1 MRGPSPRPRVPGVTR
16 VDVVV
21 VGSGPNGLAAAVT
34 LARAGLSVQV
44 LEAQDTAGGGARTLD
59 LGLADGVVHDICS
72 AVHPMAV
79 ASPFLREF
87 DLPARGVDLLQP
99 EVAYANPLDGGRA
112 ALAYRSLDRTADGL
126 GVDGPAWRALLGPLV
141 DDPDG
146 VLALALGDHR
156 RVPRQLTTAAA
167 FGLRLLEQGTAAW
180 GARFRDEEAA
190 ALLTGVGAHA
200 ITRLPSPS
208 AAGTALLLAPL
219 AHAGGWPVPRGG
231 SGAIV
236 EALLADLRTHGGSVV
251 TGTPV
256 ERAADLPPARAY
268 LFDTSP
274 RTAVRVLGR
283 RVPVRTARGLVAFPR
298 SRGAA
303 AKVDL
308 VLSGPVPWA
317 HPEVALAGTV
327 HLGGSRVQAAAAEAA
342 VASGRHAERP
352 MVLVSDPGVVD
363 PSRVTT
369 AGLRPFWAYAHVPA
383 GSTLDVTRAVIDQ
396 VERFAPGF
404 RDLVVAS
411 RCVPA
416 ARLAD
421 HDANLVGGDISGGA
435 VSLYRMFARPRLA
448 WDPYVLAPPA
458 AGVAGVWLCSS
469 STPPGPGVHGLPGWY
484 AARRAL
490 RDGFGI
496 RTPPSLAPWD

>member
-1 MRGPSPRPRVPGVTR
+1 MTVL
-16 VDVVV
+16 DAVV

-44 LEAQDTAGGGARTLD
+44 LEAEDVPGGGARTLD

-79 ASPFLREF
+79 ASPFLRAF

-112 ALAYRSLDRTADGL
+112 ALAYRSLDRTAAAL

-146 VLALALGDHR
+146 LLAVALGDHR
-156 RVPRQLTTAAA
+156 GVPRQLGTAVA
-167 FGLRLLEQGTAAW
+167 FGLRLLELGSAAW
-180 GARFRDEEAA
+180 GARFRDDEAA
-190 ALLTGVGAHA
+190 ALLAGVGAHA
-200 ITRLPSPS
+200 ITRMPSPS

-236 EALLADLRTHGGSVV
+236 GALLADLQAHGGSVL
-251 TGTPV
+251 TGTRV
-256 ERAADLPPARAY
+256 DRARDLPAARAY

-274 RTAVRVLGR
+274 RTAVRVLGQR
-283 RVPVRTARGLVAFPR
+283 LANRVARGLIAFPR

-308 VLSGPVPWA
+308 VLSGPVPWT

-327 HLGGSRVQAAAAEAA
+327 HLGGSRMQAAAAEAA
-342 VASGRHAERP
+342 VASGRHADRP
-352 MVLVSDPGVVD
+352 MVLVSDPGVLD
-363 PSRVTT
+363 ASRVTAT
-369 AGLRPFWAYAHVPA
+369 GLRPFWAYAHVPA
-383 GSTLDVTRAVIDQ
+383 GSSVDVTQAVIAQ

-416 ARLAD
+416 AELD
-421 HDANLVGGDISGGA
+421 HHNANLVAGDISGGA
-435 VSLYRMFARPRLA
+435 VSVYRMLARPRLA
-448 WDPYVLAPPA
+448 WDPYALVAPQGRA
-458 AGVAGVWLCSS
+458 AGYWLCSS
-469 STPPGPGVHGLPGWY
+469 STPPGPGVHGLSGWY

-490 RDGFGI
+490 KDGFDL
-496 RTPPSLAPWD
+496 PAPSLSPWD

>member
-1 MRGPSPRPRVPGVTR
+1 
-16 VDVVV
+16 
-21 VGSGPNGLAAAVT
+21 
-34 LARAGLSVQV
+34 
-44 LEAQDTAGGGARTLD
+44 
-59 LGLADGVVHDICS
+59 
-72 AVHPMAV
+72 MAV
-79 ASPFLREF
+79 ASPFLRAF
-87 DLPARGVDLLQP
+87 DLPARGVELLQP
-99 EVAYANPLDGGRA
+99 EVAYAHPLDGGRA
-112 ALAYRSLDRTADGL
+112 ALAYRSLDRTAAGL

-141 DDPDG
+141 DDPEG
-146 VLALALGDHR
+146 LVSVVLGDHR
-156 RVPRQLTTAAA
+156 RVPRQVGTAAA
-167 FGLRLLEQGTAAW
+167 IATRLLEQGTAAW
-180 GARFRDEEAA
+180 GARFRDDEAA

-200 ITRLPSPS
+200 ITRLPSLS

-236 EALLADLRTHGGSVV
+236 AALLADLVAHGGSVI
-251 TGTPV
+251 TGTHV

-283 RVPVRTARGLVAFPR
+283 RLPDRVTRGLVAFPR

-308 VLSGPVPWA
+308 VLSGPVPWT

-327 HLGGSRVQAAAAEAA
+327 HLGGTRLQVAAAEAA
-342 VASGRHAERP
+342 VAAGRHADRP
-352 MVLVSDPGVVD
+352 TVLVSDPAVVD
-363 PSRVTT
+363 SSRVG
-369 AGLRPFWAYAHVPA
+369 ASGLRPFWAYAHVPA
-383 GSTLDVTRAVIDQ
+383 GSTLDVTSAVIAQ

-404 RDLVVAS
+404 RDLVVAA
-411 RCVPA
+411 RCIPA
-416 ARLAD
+416 ARLAE

-435 VSLYRMFARPRLA
+435 VSVYRMLARPRLA
-448 WDPYVLAPPA
+448 WDPYALVSPT
-458 AGVAGVWLCSS
+458 AGSAGAWLCSS
-469 STPPGPGVHGLPGWY
+469 STPPGPGVHGLSGWY

-496 RTPPSLAPWD
+496 RSDVSLAPGA

>member
-1 MRGPSPRPRVPGVTR
+1 MTE
-16 VDVVV
+16 VDAVV

-44 LEAQDTAGGGARTLD
+44 LEAQAVAGGGARTLE

-87 DLPARGVDLLQP
+87 DLPARGVELLQP

-112 ALAYRSLDRTADGL
+112 ALAYRSLDRTASAL
-126 GVDGPAWRALLGPLV
+126 GVDGSAWRQLLRPLV

-146 VLALALGDHR
+146 VVAVALGDHR
-156 RVPRQLTTAAA
+156 RVPRQLGTAAA
-167 FGLRLLEQGTAAW
+167 FGVRLAEQGTFAW
-180 GARFRDEEAA
+180 AARFRDQEAA

-200 ITRLPSPS
+200 ITRLPSLS
-208 AAGTALLLAPL
+208 AAGTALLLASL

-236 EALLADLRTHGGSVV
+236 GALLADVQMHGGTVV
-251 TGTPV
+251 TGTRV
-256 ERAADLPPARAY
+256 DRAEDLPPARAY

-274 RTAVRVLGR
+274 RTAVRVLGQR
-283 RVPVRTARGLVAFPR
+283 LAGRVARGLVAFPR
-298 SRGAA
+298 GRGAA

-327 HLGGSRVQAAAAEAA
+327 HLGGSRVQTAAAEAA
-342 VASGRHAERP
+342 VASGGHAERP
-352 MVLVSDPGVVD
+352 TVLVSDPGVVD
-363 PSRVTT
+363 PSRVTP

-383 GSTLDVTRAVIDQ
+383 GSTLDVTEAVLAQ

-411 RCVPA
+411 RCIPA
-416 ARLAD
+416 ARLAE
-421 HDANLVGGDISGGA
+421 HDANLVGGDISGGGA
-435 VSLYRMFARPRLA
+435 SMYRMLARPRLA
-448 WDPYVLAPPA
+448 WDPYVLVPPRGGSRATGA
-458 AGVAGVWLCSS
+458 AGAWLCSS

-490 RDGFGI
+490 RDGFGL
-496 RTPPSLAPWD
+496 PSDPSLAPWD

>member
-1 MRGPSPRPRVPGVTR
+1 MTA
-16 VDVVV
+16 VDAVV

-34 LARAGLSVQV
+34 LARAGLVVQV
-44 LEAQDTAGGGARTLD
+44 LEAQDVPGGGARTLD
-59 LGLADGVVHDICS
+59 LGLADGVVHDLCS

-79 ASPFLREF
+79 ASPFLRAF
-87 DLPARGVDLLQP
+87 DLPARGVHLLQP

-112 ALAYRSLDRTADGL
+112 GLAYRSLERTADGL
-126 GVDGPAWRALLGPLV
+126 GVDGPAWRSLLAPLV

-146 VLALALGDHR
+146 VLAVALGDHR
-156 RVPRQLTTAAA
+156 HVPRQLGTALAFAA
-167 FGLRLLEQGTAAW
+167 RLLEQGSGVW

-236 EALLADLRTHGGSVV
+236 GALLADLRAHGGEVI
-251 TGTPV
+251 TGTRV
-256 ERAADLPPARAY
+256 DRAADLPPARAY

-283 RVPVRTARGLVAFPR
+283 LPTGVARGLVAFPR

-317 HPEVALAGTV
+317 HPEVSRAGTV
-327 HLGGSRVQAAAAEAA
+327 HLGGSRLQAAAAEAA
-342 VASGRHAERP
+342 VASGRHAQRP

-363 PSRVTT
+363 TSRVTA

-383 GSTLDVTRAVIDQ
+383 GSTVDVTEAVIAQ

-411 RCVPA
+411 RCIPA

-435 VSLYRMFARPRLA
+435 VSVYRMLARPRLA
-448 WDPYVLAPPA
+448 WDPYVLVPPGGASPGA
-458 AGVAGVWLCSS
+458 AGMWLCSS
-469 STPPGPGVHGLPGWY
+469 STPPGPGVHGLSGWY
-484 AARRAL
+484 AARQAL
-490 RDGFGI
+490 RDGFGL
-496 RTPPSLAPWD
+496 REVVSLAPGA

>member
-1 MRGPSPRPRVPGVTR
+1 MTD
-16 VDVVV
+16 VDAVV

-34 LARAGLSVQV
+34 LARAGLAVQV
-44 LEAQDTAGGGARTLD
+44 LEAQDVAGGGARTLD

-87 DLPARGVDLLQP
+87 DLAARGVDLLQP
-99 EVAYANPLDGGRA
+99 EIAYANPLDGGRA
-112 ALAYRSLDRTADGL
+112 ALAYRSLDRTAAGL
-126 GVDGPAWRALLGPLV
+126 GVDGSAWRRLLGPLV

-146 VLALALGDHR
+146 VLAVALGDR
-156 RVPRQLTTAAA
+156 RSLPRQLGTAAA
-167 FGLRLLEQGTAAW
+167 FGLRLFEQGTSAW
-180 GARFRDEEAA
+180 AARFRDEEAA
-190 ALLTGVGAHA
+190 ALLTGVGSHA

-208 AAGTALLLAPL
+208 AAGTALLLASL

-236 EALLADLRTHGGSVV
+236 GALLADLRVHGGTVV
-251 TGTPV
+251 TGTRV
-256 ERAADLPPARAY
+256 DRAADLPPARAY

-274 RTAVRVLGR
+274 RTAVRVLGDR
-283 RVPVRTARGLVAFPR
+283 LPDRVARGLVAFPG

-317 HPEVALAGTV
+317 HPEVARAGTV
-327 HLGGSRVQAAAAEAA
+327 HLGGSRVQTAAAEAA
-342 VASGRHAERP
+342 VASGRHADRP
-352 MVLVSDPGVVD
+352 TVLVSDPGAVD
-363 PSRVTT
+363 VSRVTH
-369 AGLRPFWAYAHVPA
+369 AGLRPLWAYAHVPA
-383 GSTLDVTRAVIDQ
+383 GSTRDVTQAVIAQ

-404 RDLVVAS
+404 RDVVVAS
-411 RCVPA
+411 RCIPA
-416 ARLAD
+416 ARLGE

-448 WDPYVLAPPA
+448 WDPYLLVPPA
-458 AGVAGVWLCSS
+458 EGREGSWLCSS
-469 STPPGPGVHGLPGWY
+469 STPPGPGVHGLSGWY

-496 RTPPSLAPWD
+496 SSTPSLAPWD